1 MSRIKEFYHEEIS
14 NGLNQISNEDLDL
27 DSQYEEWVKAQE
39 EKAYLQ
45 HIEEEAEKA
54 AFFRTYEI
62 TGNYPF

>member
-14 NGLNQISNEDLDL
+14 KGLNQITNEDLDL
-27 DSQYEEWVKAQE
+27 DFQHDEWVKAQE

-54 AFFRTYEI
+54 AFFRVFERSGT
-62 TGNYPF
+62 YPF